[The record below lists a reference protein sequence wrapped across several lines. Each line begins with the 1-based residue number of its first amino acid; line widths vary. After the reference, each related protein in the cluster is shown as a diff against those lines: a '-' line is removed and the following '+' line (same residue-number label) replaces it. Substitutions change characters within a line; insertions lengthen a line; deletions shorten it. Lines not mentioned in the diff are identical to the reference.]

1 MAKAKSKKK
10 EKKMKRHQESRE
22 QIAAISPDR
31 FDEMRQ
37 ALQARVKA
45 SRYRHSL
52 GVSQTAE
59 QLARIY
65 GVDQNE
71 AAVAGLLHDWD
82 KPLTGDELKRKA
94 KKLKLADKEV
104 REHATGVLHSWTA
117 AATLRDEFP
126 ELSDAVLQAISR
138 HTCGA
143 VGMSDLDMV
152 VFVADIIEPGRDFP
166 DIEGLRAAVG
176 EVCLEE
182 LFYRT
187 YKANF
192 MYLLSADMVVAPPS
206 LDVYNSLVVERKERL
221 EAERAACDAPAGGEA
236 SEAQLLAAEIARRE
250 QLAREAE
257 QQMALARKAAEE
269 RERVREEKRAKMQ
282 AEAAEARAKLEARGK
297 ARLEALSQP
306 EPEPELVMRSEQNAS
321 SQGESVCDSGEAA
334 GVKTNEASAAT
345 SAQASAEQS
354 AAFVGEQ
361 PEKPKVERTPNGARI
376 IPIQ

>member
-10 EKKMKRHQESRE
+10 EKKMKKHQESRE
-22 QIAAISPDR
+22 QVAAISPDR

-82 KPLTGDELKRKA
+82 KSLTGDELKRKA

-126 ELSDAVLQAISR
+126 ELSDSVLRAISR

-206 LDVYNSLVVERKERL
+206 LDVYNSLVVERKKRL

-306 EPEPELVMRSEQNAS
+306 ELELVIRSEQSAS

-345 SAQASAEQS
+345 SAQASAEQP
-354 AAFVGEQ
+354 AVLVGEQ
-361 PEKPKVERTPNGARI
+361 PEKPKVERTPNGART

>member
-10 EKKMKRHQESRE
+10 DKKMKKHQESCE
-22 QIAAISPDR
+22 QVAAISPDR

-82 KPLTGDELKRKA
+82 KSLTGDELKRKA
-94 KKLKLADKEV
+94 KKLKLAGKEV

-117 AATLRDEFP
+117 AATLHDEFP

-221 EAERAACDAPAGGEA
+221 EAERAACDAPAGVEA

-297 ARLEALSQP
+297 ARVEALSQL
-306 EPEPELVMRSEQNAS
+306 EPEPGVRREQNAS
-321 SQGESVCDSGEAA
+321 SQGESICDSSEASGA
-334 GVKTNEASAAT
+334 KANEASAAV
-345 SAQASAEQS
+345 SAQASAEQ
-354 AAFVGEQ
+354 AAALVGVQ

>member
-10 EKKMKRHQESRE
+10 EKKMKKHQESCE
-22 QIAAISPDR
+22 QVAAISPDR

-82 KPLTGDELKRKA
+82 KSLTGDELKRKA

-192 MYLLSADMVVAPPS
+192 MYLLSADMAVAPPS

-306 EPEPELVMRSEQNAS
+306 ELVMQSEQNTS
-321 SQGESVCDSGEAA
+321 SQGESVCDSGEAD
-334 GVKTNEASAAT
+334 GVKTNETSAAT
-345 SAQASAEQS
+345 SAQASAEQP
-354 AAFVGEQ
+354 AALVGVQ

>member
-10 EKKMKRHQESRE
+10 EKKLKKRQERCE
-22 QIAAISPDR
+22 QVAAISPDR

-65 GVDQNE
+65 GVNQSE

-82 KPLTGDELKRKA
+82 KSLTGDELKRKA
-94 KKLKLADKEV
+94 KKLKLAGKEV

-126 ELSDAVLQAISR
+126 ELPDAVLQAIGR

-221 EAERAACDAPAGGEA
+221 EAERAACDAPAGNEA
-236 SEAQLLAAEIARRE
+236 SEAQLLAVEIARRE

-282 AEAAEARAKLEARGK
+282 AEAAETQANLEARGK
-297 ARLEALSQP
+297 ARLEALLQP
-306 EPEPELVMRSEQNAS
+306 EPESVMQPEQNAS
-321 SQGESVCDSGEAA
+321 PQGENICDSGEAA
-334 GVKTNEASAAT
+334 GVKTNEASVAV
-345 SAQASAEQS
+345 SAQASVEQP
-354 AAFVGEQ
+354 AALADKQ
-361 PEKPKVERTPNGARI
+361 PEKSKVERTPNGARI

>member
-10 EKKMKRHQESRE
+10 EKKMKKHQGSRE

-82 KPLTGDELKRKA
+82 KSLTGDELKRKA

-126 ELSDAVLQAISR
+126 ELSDTVLQAISR

-250 QLAREAE
+250 H
-257 QQMALARKAAEE
+257 
-269 RERVREEKRAKMQ
+269 
-282 AEAAEARAKLEARGK
+282 
-297 ARLEALSQP
+297 
-306 EPEPELVMRSEQNAS
+306 
-321 SQGESVCDSGEAA
+321 
-334 GVKTNEASAAT
+334 
-345 SAQASAEQS
+345 
-354 AAFVGEQ
+354 
-361 PEKPKVERTPNGARI
+361 
-376 IPIQ
+376 

>member
-10 EKKMKRHQESRE
+10 EKKMKKHQESCE
-22 QIAAISPDR
+22 QVAAISPDR

-82 KPLTGDELKRKA
+82 KSLTGDELKRKA

-117 AATLRDEFP
+117 AATLRDEFH
-126 ELSDAVLQAISR
+126 ELSDAVLQAIGR

-187 YKANF
+187 YKTNF

-250 QLAREAE
+250 QLAREVE

-269 RERVREEKRAKMQ
+269 RERVREEKRAKIQ

-297 ARLEALSQP
+297 ARLEALSQ
-306 EPEPELVMRSEQNAS
+306 PEPELVMRSEQNAS

-345 SAQASAEQS
+345 SAQASAEQP
-354 AAFVGEQ
+354 AALVGEQ
-361 PEKPKVERTPNGARI
+361 PEKPKVGRTPNGARI

>member
-10 EKKMKRHQESRE
+10 EKKMKKHQESCE
-22 QIAAISPDR
+22 QVVAISPDR

-82 KPLTGDELKRKA
+82 KSLTGDELKRKA

-117 AATLRDEFP
+117 AATLRDKFP

-192 MYLLSADMVVAPPS
+192 MYLLSADMVVASPS

-297 ARLEALSQP
+297 ARLEALSQS
-306 EPEPELVMRSEQNAS
+306 EPELVMRPEQNAS
-321 SQGESVCDSGEAA
+321 SQGESVCDSGEAV
-334 GVKTNEASAAT
+334 GVKTNEAPAAT
-345 SAQASAEQS
+345 SAQASAEQP
-354 AAFVGEQ
+354 AALVGEQ

>member
-10 EKKMKRHQESRE
+10 EKKMKKHQESCE
-22 QIAAISPDR
+22 QVAAISPDR

-82 KPLTGDELKRKA
+82 KSLTGDELKRKA
-94 KKLKLADKEV
+94 KKLKLAGKEV

-117 AATLRDEFP
+117 AATLHDEFP

-221 EAERAACDAPAGGEA
+221 EAERAACDAPAGVEA

-297 ARLEALSQP
+297 ARVEALSQL
-306 EPEPELVMRSEQNAS
+306 EPEPGVRREQNAS
-321 SQGESVCDSGEAA
+321 SQGESICDSSEASGA
-334 GVKTNEASAAT
+334 KANEASAAV
-345 SAQASAEQS
+345 SAQASAEQ
-354 AAFVGEQ
+354 AAALVGVQ
-361 PEKPKVERTPNGARI
+361 PEKSKVERTPNGARI

>member
-10 EKKMKRHQESRE
+10 EKKLTKRQERCE
-22 QIAAISPDR
+22 QVAAISPDR

-65 GVDQNE
+65 GVNQSE

-82 KPLTGDELKRKA
+82 KSLTGDELKRKA
-94 KKLKLADKEV
+94 KKLKLAGKEV

-126 ELSDAVLQAISR
+126 ELSDAVLQAIGR

-221 EAERAACDAPAGGEA
+221 EAERAACDAPVGNEA
-236 SEAQLLAAEIARRE
+236 SEAQLLAVEIARRE

-269 RERVREEKRAKMQ
+269 RERVRQEKRAKMQ
-282 AEAAEARAKLEARGK
+282 AEAAETQAKLEARGK

-306 EPEPELVMRSEQNAS
+306 EPVMRPEQNAS
-321 SQGESVCDSGEAA
+321 SQGESICDSGEAV
-334 GVKTNEASAAT
+334 GVKANEASAAV
-345 SAQASAEQS
+345 SAQASVEQP
-354 AAFVGEQ
+354 AALAGDQ
-361 PEKPKVERTPNGARI
+361 PEKSKVERTPNGARI